1 MNSIIRKNSL
11 ICLLF
16 LTPLVYILGISIVEL
31 FTLVMILFFFYKNR
45 SAKYYRD
52 KKFLF
57 SLVFA
62 IYIAFNAYYQIHDG
76 DLKIS
81 SFFYFRFIILS
92 LSIFFI
98 LDYFDTDLTINRKI
112 ILIIFGISIL
122 FIFFDS
128 FLQFLMGENLFGF
141 KIINQRISS
150 IFGSELRL
158 GSFLVKLLPLFLYLF
173 IYSNTK
179 IKLNFYSLIFFLS
192 LYFSTIYLAAGRTS
206 FVMMFLFIF
215 LILVFVKD
223 LRIIFSFSLFFFIS
237 FVFLTIFFDI
247 GKSNPSNRIFI
258 KTFNEMTSHI
268 FYKDHENKQL
278 IDNNSNKKKKIIEN
292 IKIFSDDHNGHYI
305 VAYELFRENK
315 IFGVGPKGFRSYCR
329 SVNYDP
335 PKGICSTHPHNFII
349 QILSETGLIGFL
361 FYTYGFIFIFVKI
374 LRAYS
379 AKIPSNEKNCF
390 LIISIALI
398 VNFFP
403 IIPNGNFFN
412 NWISTMSFYYTGIYL
427 YSYKK
432 VFL

>member
-1 MNSIIRKNSL
+1 MNIIIKNNSL
-11 ICLLF
+11 IYLLF
-16 LTPLVYILGISIVEL
+16 LTPFAHILGIAIVEL
-31 FTLVMILFFFYKNR
+31 FTFVMTLFFFYKNR
-45 SAKYYRD
+45 SIKYYRD

-57 SLVFA
+57 FFVFS
-62 IYIAFNAYYQIHDG
+62 IYIAINAYFQIPDD

-98 LDYFDTDLTINRKI
+98 LDYFDNNLTIDKKI
-112 ILIIFGISIL
+112 ISIIFGILIL

-128 FLQFLMGENLFGF
+128 FVQFLMGENLFGF

-150 IFGSELRL
+150 IFGSELIL
-158 GSFLVKLLPLFLYLF
+158 GAFLVKLLPLFLYLF

-179 IKLNFYSLIFFLS
+179 IKTNFYSLIFFLS
-192 LYFSTIYLAAGRTS
+192 LYFSVIYLAAGRTS

-223 LRIIFSFSLFFFIS
+223 LRIVFSLSLLFFIS

-268 FYKDHENKQL
+268 FYTDHENKQL
-278 IDNNSNKKKKIIEN
+278 IDNNSIEKKEIIKN
-292 IKIFSDDHNGHYI
+292 IKIFSEDHNGHYI
-305 VAYELFRENK
+305 VAYELFKNNM

-361 FYTYGFIFIFVKI
+361 FYTYGFIFVFIKI

-379 AKIPSNEKNCF
+379 LKIASNEKNCF

-412 NWISTMSFYYTGIYL
+412 NWISITSFYYTGVYL